1 MYALTSRV
9 SVGRLKMRTLDW
21 LEKLFFSIYTK
32 AATIIPPD
40 EFYYVYSLF
49 FLQIYKILNKLAH
62 QL

>member
-49 FLQIYKILNKLAH
+49 FCRYTKY
-62 QL
+62 